1 MKYLKLKSDAKCR
14 YCNGSYRYLLLEI
27 LTFCWFFLGEA
38 DQTLNQLLVEMD
50 GMSSA
55 ANVILMASTNRS
67 VSAGAGSFLPELV
80 RTSGS
85 GRDEKEKKRAAVRR
99 SGTYF
104 VLHLDINNLP

>member
-27 LTFCWFFLGEA
+27 ITFCWFFLGEA

-67 VSAGAGSFLPELV
+67 VSAGAGSFCRSWLERPAPAEMK
-80 RTSGS
+80 RK
-85 GRDEKEKKRAAVRR
+85 RKEQLCGAVVHIL
-99 SGTYF
+99 F
-104 VLHLDINNLP
+104 CIWI